1 MVIDRKALKAHI
13 RSSWAS
19 MDKAMSIVEAVAKR
33 LRIPEITKRLKKLRR
48 LQEQIGKPKP
58 MKCVCGRRFREF
70 KTWHPHWKRKHPI
83 LNRRYSAVKGK
94 KGEIARGNLML
105 RMMRAASA

>member
-1 MVIDRKALKAHI
+1 MVDRKALKRQI
-13 RSSWAS
+13 RKSWAS
-19 MDKAMSIVEAVAKR
+19 MDKAISIVEAITKR
-33 LRIPEITKRLKKLRR
+33 LRVPEITKRLKELRR
-48 LQEQIGKPKP
+48 HQEQIGKPKP
-58 MKCVCGRRFREF
+58 MKCICGMRFREF
-70 KTWHPHWKRKHPI
+70 KTWHPHWRRKHPI